1 MLQHERTIQYL
12 ERQNAALLKALV
24 KKDDSALMRV
34 VVEQQQQTL
43 NLTAKIGEL
52 TERDALRAR
61 QMRTIWT
68 KLNQEV

>member
-1 MLQHERTIQYL
+1 
-12 ERQNAALLKALV
+12 
-24 KKDDSALMRV
+24 MRV
-34 VVEQQQQTL
+34 VVEQQQQIL